1 VPLDPF
7 GAARS
12 DPSLVGSIRP
22 LQTTGSGTPTAA
34 SEVIMRR
41 LGLEREVVD
50 QEVYR
55 RTVQRF
61 RDAGIVMPT
70 FAQLADPVTI
80 PPRIAAEAR
89 GVEPD
94 APHPRNLFRA
104 HWYNGWDSP
113 DPLALPEH
121 VVLPPQ
127 LTGVE
132 SPIVVLLGDRF
143 PMIHSHKVIAAYGC
157 LAPRIVTG
165 QFDPTSQR
173 AVWPSTGN
181 YCRGG
186 VAISRIM
193 LSHGVAVLPE
203 GMSQE
208 RFDWLLAWA
217 SDPADIIRTPGTESN
232 VKEIYDACAVLDRD
246 PDTVIFNQFSE
257 FGNHIAHYELTGRA
271 VEHVFESLYEED
283 PDLRLAAFTSATGS
297 AGTIGA
303 GDYLK
308 ERHGSLTVAVEALEC
323 PTLLRNGYGEHNIQ
337 GIGDKHVP
345 LIHNVM
351 ATDIVVDI
359 SDRATDHLFLLFN
372 TDAGRAHLR
381 DRMGVPE
388 ATITALRSFGF
399 SSICNVLA
407 AIKVA
412 RQQQL
417 GPRDV
422 LATVATDG
430 AEMYASEVA
439 RLSARDFPG
448 GFDAAAAGE
457 VRAACLDAIDTAD
470 MLECSREDRD
480 RIFNLGYYTWV
491 EQQGVPIE
499 EFEERRS
506 LDFWAETRGIVHEW
520 DAMIEAFNAEVGA

>member
-1 VPLDPF
+1 
-7 GAARS
+7 
-12 DPSLVGSIRP
+12 
-22 LQTTGSGTPTAA
+22 
-34 SEVIMRR
+34 M
-41 LGLEREVVD
+41 
-50 QEVYR
+50 
-55 RTVQRF
+55 
-61 RDAGIVMPT
+61 
-70 FAQLADPVTI
+70 
-80 PPRIAAEAR
+80 
-89 GVEPD
+89 
-94 APHPRNLFRA
+94 
-104 HWYNGWDSP
+104 
-113 DPLALPEH
+113 
-121 VVLPPQ
+121 
-127 LTGVE
+127 
-132 SPIVVLLGDRF
+132 VLLGDRF

-193 LSHGVAVLPE
+193 QSHGVAVLPE

-208 RFDWLLAWA
+208 RFDWLLDWVA
-217 SDPADIIRTPGTESN
+217 DPADIIRTPGTESN
-232 VKEIYDACAVLDRD
+232 VKEIYDKCAELDRD
-246 PDTVIFNQFSE
+246 PQTVIFNQFSE
-257 FGNHIAHYELTGRA
+257 FGNHIAHYEITGRA
-271 VEHVFESLYEED
+271 IEHVFESMYEAD
-283 PDLRLAAFTSATGS
+283 PGLRLAAFTSATGS

-308 ERHGSLTVAVEALEC
+308 ERHGSLTVAAEALEC

-351 ATDIVVDI
+351 ATDIVVGI
-359 SDRATDHLFLLFN
+359 SDQATDHLFLLFN
-372 TDAGRAHLR
+372 TDAGRAQLR

-388 ATITALRSFGF
+388 ETIAALASFGF
-399 SSICNVLA
+399 SSICNVLT

-412 RQQQL
+412 HQQQL

-439 RLSARDFPG
+439 RLTARDFPA

-470 MLECSREDRD
+470 MLECRREDRE

-491 EQQGVPIE
+491 EQQGVPLD
-499 EFEERRS
+499 EFEARRS
-506 LDFWAETRGIVHEW
+506 PDFWAEMRDVVQEW
-520 DAMIEAFNAEVGA
+520 DAMIGTFNAEVGA